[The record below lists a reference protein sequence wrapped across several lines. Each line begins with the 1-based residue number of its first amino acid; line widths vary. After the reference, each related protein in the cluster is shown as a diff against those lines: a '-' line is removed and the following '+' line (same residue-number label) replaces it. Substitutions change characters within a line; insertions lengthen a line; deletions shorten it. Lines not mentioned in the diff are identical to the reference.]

1 MSKIIDLSLLVREPL
16 IFKDIKGEEY
26 VIPGEIDLDFMLKLN
41 AYQQKIKKVEKE
53 EDSITLGRQM
63 MMDIL
68 SLDKSK
74 NITMDLVKE
83 RFNDVRHMKII
94 IEQTMLF
101 INDIVKDPNFNSLE
115 STKE

>member
-41 AYQQKIKKVEKE
+41 AYQQKIKNVNNE
-53 EDSITLGRQM
+53 EDSINLGRQM
-63 MMDIL
+63 MIDIL

-74 NITMDLVKE
+74 HITIDLIKE
-83 RFNDVRHMKII
+83 RFNDIRHMRII

-101 INDIVKDPNFNSLE
+101 INEIVKDPNFQCLE
-115 STKE
+115 SMD